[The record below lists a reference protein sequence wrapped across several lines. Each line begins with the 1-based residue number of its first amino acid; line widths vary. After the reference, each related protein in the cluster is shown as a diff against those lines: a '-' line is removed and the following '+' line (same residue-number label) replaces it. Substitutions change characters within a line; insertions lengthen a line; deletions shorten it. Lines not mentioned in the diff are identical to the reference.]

1 MKRESANLHA
11 FRRVARVGAAV
22 VVCALLAAAL
32 PARAS
37 DAEAK
42 ASEAVANVLFD
53 FDGSNEFV
61 SYHVRED
68 GFVDAVFAGNT
79 PDRIYNEV
87 VEKLRANPAIKGV
100 LAGRGGPTCSRF

>member
-1 MKRESANLHA
+1 MNAESKRLQV
-11 FRRVARVGAAV
+11 RRPAARACMA
-22 VVCALLAAAL
+22 LAACMMLASL
-32 PARAS
+32 PAQAA

-42 ASEAVANVLFD
+42 ASEAVVNVLFD

-61 SYHVRED
+61 SYVVRPD
-68 GFVDAVFAGNT
+68 GFVDAVFARNT
-79 PDRIYNEV
+79 PEPLYNAV